1 MSEKRT
7 ARIGLAAVALT
18 AALIVEAGPATADTP
33 SAAPVSSADTTTV
46 PTGSA
51 LVDIPLYGVSL
62 LISLIEWNL
71 RPPSTDPCHGN
82 CS

>member
-1 MSEKRT
+1 MNHQNRT
-7 ARIGLAAVALT
+7 VRAGLAALALT
-18 AALIVEAGPATADTP
+18 AALIAEAGPATAVTP
-33 SAAPVSSADTTTV
+33 SAMPVSSADTTTV

-71 RPPSTDPCHGN
+71 RPPSDPCHGE